1 MKKWIFAAFTAA
13 AIFATTGVSAQ
24 KHITKPEMT
33 PELTTEAEAALQS
46 YKATAEEKEQNKV
59 LKQLYKKKEEQD
71 LLIIGYYFLDK
82 GELELAEKTAEK
94 LYDEDAKFV
103 PGLILSGDVQVAK
116 KNWGEAGRKYDEA
129 LNYDPEVIEAY
140 IKKAQVYKNVE
151 PQTPRPCR
159 GRMRRRTWRRRI
171 RPCLRTFRP
180 RPWLPSFWA
189 TNPWRPRFFSP
200 QKLFR
205 RSRKLFSFPRKSR
218 LFRLRRFLCA
228 RRIFAPVRASSREG
242 RSR

>member
-46 YKATAEEKEQNKV
+46 YKATAEEKDQNKV

-103 PGLILSGDVQVAK
+103 PGLILSGDVQVA
-116 KNWGEAGRKYDEA
+116 
-129 LNYDPEVIEAY
+129 
-140 IKKAQVYKNVE
+140 
-151 PQTPRPCR
+151 
-159 GRMRRRTWRRRI
+159 
-171 RPCLRTFRP
+171 
-180 RPWLPSFWA
+180 
-189 TNPWRPRFFSP
+189 
-200 QKLFR
+200 
-205 RSRKLFSFPRKSR
+205 
-218 LFRLRRFLCA
+218 
-228 RRIFAPVRASSREG
+228 
-242 RSR
+242 